1 MSHYTKKMQDICF
14 KLIII
19 KLLQNISRK
28 MMLIIHMTHLPSVST
43 SSLNI
48 SKSQSRLLSSIS
60 VISCGPRKFFTCMR
74 KLAGLVIALIVDS
87 LAESDDDLL
96 DSHAVRGDC

>member
-1 MSHYTKKMQDICF
+1 MKYLIKNNDVWC

-19 KLLQNISRK
+19 KQYIMEK
-28 MMLIIHMTHLPSVST
+28 YMLIVHLFSVST

-48 SKSQSRLLSSIS
+48 SKFQLRLLSSIS
-60 VISCGPRKFFTCMR
+60 AISCGPRKLFICTR
-74 KLAGLVIALIVDS
+74 ELTGLVIALIVDN